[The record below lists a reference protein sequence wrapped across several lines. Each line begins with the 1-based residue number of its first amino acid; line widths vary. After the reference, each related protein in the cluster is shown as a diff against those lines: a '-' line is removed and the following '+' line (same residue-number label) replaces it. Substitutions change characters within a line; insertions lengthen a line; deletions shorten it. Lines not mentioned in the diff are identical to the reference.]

1 MSIINKET
9 TIGEALQI
17 FPGSAEIMLNYGLHC
32 IGCHTNPYESIEGG
46 AKGHG
51 LDDKTVQKIISDI
64 NKAIESQE
72 LKDNAEE
79 LTSLKVTSS
88 AAKKIKE
95 LLKAENKPDY
105 ALKVRVVPG
114 GCSGYSYDLAFVKSP
129 VPQDEVII
137 KDGSRVIVDS
147 NSKQMLNGVELDFVD
162 SLKESGFKFKN
173 PNAKSTC
180 GCGESFS

>member
-1 MSIINKET
+1 MITKET

-17 FPGSAEIMLNYGLHC
+17 YPGSADIMLGYGLHC
-32 IGCHTNPYESIEGG
+32 IGCHVNPYESIEDG
-46 AKGHG
+46 AKSHG
-51 LDDKTVQKIISDI
+51 MNDGEVQKIINDI
-64 NKAIESQE
+64 NKAIGSKNTIKSEHVE
-72 LKDNAEE
+72 I
-79 LTSLKVTSS
+79 LKVSMN

-105 ALKVRVVPG
+105 ALKVRVIPG

-129 VPQDEVII
+129 VSGDDLII
-137 KDGSRVIVDS
+137 KDGAKVIVDS
-147 NSKQMLNGVELDFVD
+147 NSKEMLNGVELDFVD

>member
-1 MSIINKET
+1 MSIITKET

-17 FPGSAEIMLNYGLHC
+17 YPGSADIMLSYGLHC
-32 IGCHTNPYESIEGG
+32 IGCHVNPYESIEDG
-46 AKGHG
+46 AKSHG
-51 LDDKTVQKIISDI
+51 MDDLTINKIISDI
-64 NKAIESQE
+64 NKVVNSKETIKSEHIET
-72 LKDNAEE
+72 LN
-79 LTSLKVTSS
+79 VTSS

-105 ALKVRVVPG
+105 ALKVRVIPG
-114 GCSGYSYDLAFVKSP
+114 GCSGYSYDLSFVKSP
-129 VPQDEVII
+129 ASADEVII
-137 KDGSRVIVDS
+137 KDGAKVIVDA

>member
-1 MSIINKET
+1 MSLITKET

-17 FPGSAEIMLNYGLHC
+17 YTGSADIMLNYGLHC
-32 IGCHTNPYESIEGG
+32 IGCHVNPYESIEDG
-46 AKGHG
+46 AKSHG
-51 LDDKTVQKIISDI
+51 MDDSTINKIISDI
-64 NKAIESQE
+64 NKAIG
-72 LKDNAEE
+72 LKDTVNKSEHTE
-79 LTSLKVTSS
+79 MLKVTSN

-95 LLKAENKPDY
+95 LLKAENKLDY
-105 ALKVRVVPG
+105 ALKVKVIPG

-129 VPQDEVII
+129 AAKDEVII
-137 KDGSRVIVDS
+137 QDGAKVIVDA

>member
-1 MSIINKET
+1 MITKET

-17 FPGSAEIMLNYGLHC
+17 YPGSADIMLSYGLHC
-32 IGCHTNPYESIEGG
+32 IGCHVNPYESVEDG
-46 AKGHG
+46 AKSHG
-51 LDDKTVQKIISDI
+51 MDDKTVQKIINDI
-64 NKAIESQE
+64 NKAIGSKEVVSDHIE
-72 LKDNAEE
+72 
-79 LTSLKVTSS
+79 TLKVTSN

-105 ALKVRVVPG
+105 ALKVRVIPG
-114 GCSGYSYDLAFVKSP
+114 GCSGYSYDLAFVKS
-129 VPQDEVII
+129 QNSEDEVIL
-137 KDGSRVIVDS
+137 KDGAKVIVDS
-147 NSKQMLNGVELDFVD
+147 NSKEMLSGVELDFVD